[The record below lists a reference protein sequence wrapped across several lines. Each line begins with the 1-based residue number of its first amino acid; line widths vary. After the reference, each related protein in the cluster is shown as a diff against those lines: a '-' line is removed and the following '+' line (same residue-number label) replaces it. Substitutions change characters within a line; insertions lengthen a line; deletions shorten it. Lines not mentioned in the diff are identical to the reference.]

1 VHTDAAERGALP
13 HHPDARAP
21 RTRATARDVD
31 VAIIGAGPAGLSTAL
46 HLVRA
51 DPAWAERV
59 VLLDRAVHPRPK
71 PCAGGVTH
79 LAMEVLTGLGL
90 DDLPP
95 HARVRAARMDFE
107 DLSYAFHGDPVLRVF
122 ERSAFD
128 AWLVRHARRRG
139 LAVEERAT
147 VRDVRPGVEATE
159 IRTDTTRYRAR
170 MVVVADG
177 ANSPTRRALA
187 WPEVAPIAC
196 LIETTVAAAP
206 PPERSGADA
215 DDVAWF
221 DFTALPE
228 GLAGYAW
235 RFPSRRGNVPV
246 TNVGVYDSRARGR
259 RAPLDLARA
268 LRAALP
274 AGTSP
279 AQLERPVG
287 STLRWYSHRAA
298 LARPGV
304 LLAGDAAGSDPLF
317 GEGIAFALAYGR
329 VAALAI
335 VDAERRRDLGFD
347 RYAGMVRHDP
357 VLRHLNERARLAPIA
372 YAAFPAS
379 VSRMGWRAVGWG
391 VRFTRWRASARR
403 AA

>member
-1 VHTDAAERGALP
+1 MHTDAAGRGALP
-13 HHPDARAP
+13 HNPDGRAP
-21 RTRATARDVD
+21 RTRDTARDVD

-79 LAMEVLTGLGL
+79 LAMEVLAGLGL
-90 DDLPP
+90 DDLPS
-95 HARVRAARMDFE
+95 HASISAARMAFE

-128 AWLVRHARRRG
+128 AWLVRHARRSG
-139 LAVEERAT
+139 LAVEEGVT
-147 VRDVRPGVEATE
+147 VRDVRPGAGATE

-170 MVVVADG
+170 VVVVADG

-196 LIETTVAAAP
+196 LIETTVAASTP
-206 PPERSGADA
+206 GRSGADA
-215 DDVAWF
+215 GDVALF
-221 DFTALPE
+221 DFTALPA

-235 RFPSRRGNVPV
+235 RFPSRRGDQPA

-259 RAPLDLARA
+259 RAPLDLARV

-279 AQLERPVG
+279 AQLDRPVG

-357 VLRHLNERARLAPIA
+357 VLRHLTERARLAPIA
-372 YAAFPAS
+372 YAAFPAN